1 MKKDFLTLLDLQ
13 ESDVYHL
20 IKSAIA
26 FKKNRGKKKQA
37 QPLLGKTLGLIFEKS
52 STRTRVS
59 FEVAMGEL
67 GGRVV
72 TLSSQES
79 QLGRGESY
87 KDTALVLSR
96 YLHALMVRTY
106 SQKVLEELAQYASIP
121 VINGLSDL
129 CHPVQLLADLM
140 TIYEVKKDLS
150 SLKIAYVGD
159 GNNMANSWIEA
170 AILLKFQL
178 NIATPP
184 QYKPSA
190 ALLTDISSY
199 PNISLMTDPVEAVK
213 SADVINTDT
222 WVSMGQKEDQSK
234 VKSFAPFQVNSQ
246 LITHA
251 SPKVMV
257 LHCLPAHRGEEITDE
272 VIDGKYSYVF
282 EEAENRLHVQ
292 KALLVELIR

>member
-1 MKKDFLTLLDLQ
+1 MKKDFLSLLDLQ
-13 ESDVYHL
+13 EGDFYRL
-20 IKSAIA
+20 LKSAIE
-26 FKKNRGKKKQA
+26 FKKNREKKKKA
-37 QPLLGKTLGLIFEKS
+37 QPLLGKTLALIFEKN

-72 TLSSQES
+72 TLSSQET

-96 YLHALMVRTY
+96 YVHGLMVRTY

-178 NIATPP
+178 NVATPA
-184 QYKPSA
+184 QHRPSA
-190 ALLTDISSY
+190 GLLTHISSY
-199 PNISLMTDPVEAVK
+199 PNISLLTDPVEAVK

-222 WVSMGQKEDQSK
+222 WVSMGQKEADSTLK
-234 VKSFAPFQVNSQ
+234 VFTPFQVNQKLLS
-246 LITHA
+246 HA

-257 LHCLPAHRGEEITDE
+257 LHCLPAHRGEEITDD
-272 VIDGKYSYVF
+272 VIDGKHSYVF

-292 KALLVELIR
+292 KALLAELMG